1 MRRGEERR
9 GEERKGQDRVSEC
22 NGVYREMGKTLGVE
36 DIAYNSYLENLGL
49 LNESMELELR

>member
-1 MRRGEERR
+1 MRREED
-9 GEERKGQDRVSEC
+9 GKEQDRVSEC
-22 NGVYREMGKTLGVE
+22 NGVYRDMGKTLGVE